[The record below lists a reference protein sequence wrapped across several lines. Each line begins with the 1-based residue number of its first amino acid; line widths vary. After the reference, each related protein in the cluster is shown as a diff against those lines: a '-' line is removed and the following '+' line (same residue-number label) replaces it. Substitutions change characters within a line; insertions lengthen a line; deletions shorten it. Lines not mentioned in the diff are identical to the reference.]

1 MLFLI
6 NPLFL
11 ISFCQRR
18 VELHAAL
25 RTEVIVCDRLG
36 SPLGNILFMT
46 RLLSLASLFL
56 EIWIVS

>member
-11 ISFCQRR
+11 ISLCRRR
-18 VELHAAL
+18 VEVHAAL
-25 RTEVIVCDRLG
+25 RTEVTLCDRLG
-36 SPLGNILFMT
+36 SPLVNILFMT
-46 RLLSLASLFL
+46 RLLSLVPLFL